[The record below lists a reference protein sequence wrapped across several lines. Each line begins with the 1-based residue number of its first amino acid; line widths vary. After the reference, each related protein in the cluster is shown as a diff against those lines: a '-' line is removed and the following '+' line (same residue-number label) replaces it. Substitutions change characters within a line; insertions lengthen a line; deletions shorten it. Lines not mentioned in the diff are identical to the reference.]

1 MGLLRNPPGNYPM
14 GGSDGDSDEDN
25 ISQEAYIRFRLG
37 RELRTEAIEL
47 LSEMKIGELQRFVDW
62 YAENKDSDNLPWL
75 EV

>member
-14 GGSDGDSDEDN
+14 GGSDGDSDPRESVPRKSYLQLRD
-25 ISQEAYIRFRLG
+25 EAK
-37 RELRTEAIEL
+37 EL

-62 YAENKDSDNLPWL
+62 YAENKDSENLPWL

>member
-1 MGLLRNPPGNYPM
+1 MELLRNPPGNYPM
-14 GGSDGDSDEDN
+14 GGSDGDSDSRESYATKED
-25 ISQEAYIRFRLG
+25 
-37 RELRTEAIEL
+37 LRDLAIVL